1 MKWVTRER
9 VHVDRVACPW
19 LITRFIDP
27 DAEFIFVP
35 RDTDPSTITEGTPF
49 DMKGVEL
56 GHHDGKCSFDAFM
69 EKYDIRDEAA
79 KRVQMVVREADTHPE
94 NPSPMAIALNK
105 LARGYR
111 LICKD
116 DHETLEKEFYLYDA
130 LYAYFKKQIEDE
142 AKQN

>member
-19 LITRFIDP
+19 LIKRFIDR

-35 RDTDPSTITEGTPF
+35 RDTDPATIKEGTPF

-56 GHHDGKCSFDAFM
+56 GHHGDKCSFDAFI
-69 EKYDIRDEAA
+69 EKYDIQDRTVE
-79 KRVQMVVREADTHPE
+79 KIQMIVRQADTHPE
-94 NPSPMAIALNK
+94 NPSPLAVALNI

-116 DHETLEKEFYLYDA
+116 DYQTLEWEFYLYDA
-130 LYAYFKKQIEDE
+130 LYAYFKKQLESE
-142 AKQN
+142 TE